1 MTIPKKRGGRR
12 IPGTGKRMG
21 APALVRPPGSAQ
33 WIMTLYSTPK
43 QKDAIMDA
51 LPRDLVERAALLLK
65 MIEDNSVEVS

>member
-1 MTIPKKRGGRR
+1 
-12 IPGTGKRMG
+12 MG
-21 APALVRPPGSAQ
+21 APALVRPPGTFQ

-65 MIEDNSVEVS
+65 MIEDNSVGKA